1 MVVGVIGV
9 LASIAYSS
17 MNAVRI
23 NGRDT
28 KRIGDVKSILTALE
42 SYRDSAGKL
51 PDNTDNDAGGW
62 DIGNTRQG
70 AGDTFLQPLR
80 DAGILGTV
88 PVETYL
94 SSAAYPSFQYF
105 KYANEP
111 NCGGT
116 YAILAVRLEG
126 KKESYKVQN
135 TLETCYTTNF
145 NAVPVDDY
153 WLAYMIR
160 EF

>member
-1 MVVGVIGV
+1 
-9 LASIAYSS
+9 

-28 KRIGDVKSILTALE
+28 KRIGDVRSILTALE

-70 AGDTFLQPLR
+70 AGDTFCSRCATPGYWEPCRLR
-80 DAGILGTV
+80 HILAPRLIQVFNISNT
-88 PVETYL
+88 PM
-94 SSAAYPSFQYF
+94 SS
-105 KYANEP
+105 

-145 NAVPVDDY
+145 NAVPVDAY